1 MKPGTWTEAQYST
14 PSARA
19 MIRGWLRADLASVM
33 PSDVE
38 RVALYMSRTLRIG
51 PLRVCSAMVLAAVA
65 EPI

>member
-1 MKPGTWTEAQYST
+1 MKPRTYTEAQYST

-19 MIRGWLRADLASVM
+19 MIRGWLRAGIESVM
-33 PSDVE
+33 VGDVE

-51 PLRVCSAMVLAAVA
+51 PLSACRALVLAAVD